1 MTQEQYTPMIQAYL
15 DIKNQYLDKLVFYR
29 MGDFYELFFED
40 AIIASKILNITLT
53 QRSNANGKPI
63 EMAGVPFHA
72 VDTYIQK
79 AVQNGYSVV
88 ICEQMGDANTTKG
101 LIQREVTKIITP
113 GTIIDSGI
121 LEDKE
126 IKFLASIY
134 KRGESIDIAWIN
146 FSSGEIWCKQVS
158 HKNLFTELQK
168 INPSE
173 ILISDKQF
181 QHFSLPKFV
190 LTQIADW
197 EYDLILSKQK
207 LEHLFGKQYIHQYGL
222 IHPNISSVISTL
234 LSYLKE
240 TQCHDIIHIQNIKWV
255 KDDDFLIIDYNS
267 NKQLEITESSNEYTL
282 WKILD
287 FCSTNMGSR
296 KLKNWLYQPSRNLSI
311 IHSRLDRVQCLLDN
325 KLYASWKN
333 IAKDWCD
340 IERITTRISLKSVK
354 PRELTYLRTT
364 LRSFPKLISWAEK
377 LPPNIRGYFEHSIP
391 TDAVLKLLEKYLLNE
406 PSVWIRDGNV
416 IADGVDQ
423 ELDECRNL
431 QKGHSDFLKKFEEQ
445 QKIDTQIANLKV
457 EYNQAQGFFISI
469 SNSHLHK
476 IPAHY
481 KRKQTLK
488 NGERFTTDTLLDY
501 EEKALSAND
510 RALKREK
517 FLYNQLLDKLKPYIS
532 ILQKQASVLSE
543 WDVLN
548 AFAEIAEKFQ
558 YSKPLFVENTEFIIQ
573 DGRHPIIERFQQPF
587 IPNSYHLNQE
597 EKIMIIT
604 GPNMGGKSTIMRQT
618 ALIAIMAHI
627 GSFVPAQKC
636 ILPIF
641 DSIFTRIGANDD
653 LVNGRSTFMVE
664 MNECSYIL
672 NNATE
677 KSLVLI
683 DELGRGTATYDGLS
697 LAWSITEFLSQKLK
711 PYTIFATHY
720 LEMTSLPEKY
730 SNIVNYHVSAID
742 QGEKIIF
749 THFLEKGA
757 ANKSYGIHVADLA
770 GLPSEVIE
778 NAKNK
783 LDTLETKKTNQSS
796 SQNCSCEQEILSLEI
811 LQMSPLQ
818 ALEWL
823 YKKQIHFKNF
833 SQS

>member
-1 MTQEQYTPMIQAYL
+1 MSKEQYTPMIQAYL
-15 DIKNQYLDKLVFYR
+15 DIKNKYLDKLVFYR

-40 AIIASKILNITLT
+40 AVIASKILNITLT

-72 VDTYIQK
+72 VDNYIQK
-79 AVQNGYSVV
+79 AVQKGYSIV

-121 LEDKE
+121 LEDKDT
-126 IKFLASIY
+126 KFLASIY
-134 KRGESIDIAWIN
+134 KHGDSIDMAWIN
-146 FSSGEIWCKQVS
+146 FSSGEIWCKQIDS
-158 HKNLFTELQK
+158 KNIFTELQK

-173 ILISDKQF
+173 ILVSDRQF
-181 QHFSLPKFV
+181 QYFSLPQFIVTK
-190 LTQIADW
+190 ISDW
-197 EYDLILSKQK
+197 EYDLLLAKQK

-222 IHPNISSVISTL
+222 LHPNISSVISTL

-240 TQCHDIIHIQNIKWV
+240 TQCHEIIHIQNIKWV
-255 KDDDFLIIDYNS
+255 QDEDYLMIDYNS
-267 NKQLEITESSNEYTL
+267 NKQLEITESSNDYTL
-282 WKILD
+282 WNMLD

-296 KLKNWLYQPSRNLSI
+296 KLKQWLNQPSRNLSLI
-311 IHSRLDRVQCLLDN
+311 ESRLDRVECLLND
-325 KLYASWKN
+325 KLYTSWKN
-333 IAKDWCD
+333 IAKNWCD
-340 IERITTRISLKSVK
+340 IERVTTRIALKSVK
-354 PRELTYLRTT
+354 PRELTSLRTT
-364 LRSFPKLISWAEK
+364 LRSFPKLLTWAEK
-377 LPPNIRGYFEHSIP
+377 LPPHIRGYFEHSIP
-391 TDAVLKLLEKYLLNE
+391 TDGVLKLLEKYLLDE

-445 QKIDTQIANLKV
+445 QKIETQIANLKV

-476 IPAHY
+476 IPIHY

-488 NGERFTTDTLLDY
+488 NGERFITDELLQY

-532 ILQKQASVLSE
+532 ILQKQASILSE
-543 WDVLN
+543 WDILN
-548 AFAEIAEKFQ
+548 SFAEIAEQFHYQRPKFTSQ
-558 YSKPLFVENTEFIIQ
+558 EEFLIQ

-587 IPNSYHLNQE
+587 VPNSYSFHQK
-597 EKIMIIT
+597 EKIIIIT

-641 DSIFTRIGANDD
+641 DAIFTRIGANDD

-672 NNATE
+672 NNASS

-697 LAWSITEFLSQKLK
+697 LAWSITEFLSQKLQ

-720 LEMTSLPEKY
+720 LEMTELPEQY

-742 QGEKIIF
+742 EGEKIIF
-749 THFLEKGA
+749 THLLERGA

-770 GLPSEVIE
+770 GLPYQVIE
-778 NAKNK
+778 NAKIK
-783 LDTLETKKTNQSS
+783 LNTLENK
-796 SQNCSCEQEILSLEI
+796 SQQKSHHDICSCKEEILSLEI
-811 LQMSPLQ
+811 LEMSPMQ

-823 YKKQIHFKNF
+823 YQQQKKIK

>member
-1 MTQEQYTPMIQAYL
+1 MLKEQYTPMIQAYL
-15 DIKNQYLDKLVFYR
+15 DIKNKYLDKLVFYR

-40 AIIASKILNITLT
+40 AVIASKILNITLT

-72 VDTYIQK
+72 VDNYIQK
-79 AVQNGYSVV
+79 AVQKGYSIV

-121 LEDKE
+121 LEDKDT
-126 IKFLASIY
+126 KFLASIY
-134 KRGESIDIAWIN
+134 KRGDSIDIAWIN
-146 FSSGEIWCKQVS
+146 FSSGEIWCKQVDY
-158 HKNLFTELQK
+158 KNIFTELQK

-173 ILISDKQF
+173 ILVSDRQF
-181 QHFSLPKFV
+181 QYFSLPQFIVTK
-190 LTQIADW
+190 ISDW
-197 EYDLILSKQK
+197 EYDLLLAKQK

-222 IHPNISSVISTL
+222 LHPNISSVISTL
-234 LSYLKE
+234 LAYLKE
-240 TQCHDIIHIQNIKWV
+240 TQCHEIIHIQNIKWV
-255 KDDDFLIIDYNS
+255 QDEDYLMIDYNS
-267 NKQLEITESSNEYTL
+267 NKQLEITESSNDYTL
-282 WKILD
+282 WNMLD
-287 FCSTNMGSR
+287 FCSTSMGSR
-296 KLKNWLYQPSRNLSI
+296 KLKQWLNQPSRKLSLI
-311 IHSRLDRVQCLLDN
+311 ESRLDRVECLLND
-325 KLYASWKN
+325 KLYTSWKN

-340 IERITTRISLKSVK
+340 IERITTRIAMKSVK
-354 PRELTYLRTT
+354 PRELTSLRTT
-364 LRSFPKLISWAEK
+364 LRSFPKLLTWAEK
-377 LPPNIRGYFEHSIP
+377 LPPHIRGYFEHSIP
-391 TDAVLKLLEKYLLNE
+391 TDGVLKLLEKYLLDE
-406 PSVWIRDGNV
+406 PSVWIRDGTV

-445 QKIDTQIANLKV
+445 QKIETQIANLKV

-476 IPAHY
+476 IPTHY

-488 NGERFTTDTLLDY
+488 NGERFITDELLQY

-532 ILQKQASVLSE
+532 ILQKQASLLSE
-543 WDVLN
+543 WDILN
-548 AFAEIAEKFQ
+548 SFAEIAEQFHYQ
-558 YSKPLFVENTEFIIQ
+558 RPTFTSQEEFLIQ
-573 DGRHPIIERFQQPF
+573 DGRHPILERFQQPF
-587 IPNSYHLNQE
+587 VPNSYSFHQK
-597 EKIMIIT
+597 EKIIIIT

-641 DSIFTRIGANDD
+641 DAVFTRIGANDD

-672 NNATE
+672 NNASS

-697 LAWSITEFLSQKLK
+697 LAWSITEFLSQKLQ

-720 LEMTSLPEKY
+720 LEMTELPEQY
-730 SNIVNYHVSAID
+730 PNIVNYHVSAID
-742 QGEKIIF
+742 EGEKIIF
-749 THFLEKGA
+749 THFLERGA

-770 GLPSEVIE
+770 GLPYQVIE
-778 NAKNK
+778 NAKIK
-783 LDTLETKKTNQSS
+783 LHTLENKPH
-796 SQNCSCEQEILSLEI
+796 QNSYHDICSCKEEILSLEI
-811 LQMSPLQ
+811 LEMSPMQ

-823 YKKQIHFKNF
+823 YQQQKKIK